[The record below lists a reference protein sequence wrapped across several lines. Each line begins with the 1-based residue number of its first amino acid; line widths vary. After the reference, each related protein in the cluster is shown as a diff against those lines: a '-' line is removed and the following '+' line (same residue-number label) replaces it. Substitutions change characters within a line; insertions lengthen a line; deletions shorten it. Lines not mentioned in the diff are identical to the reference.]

1 VGTIRGASQFQVPAD
16 QLFYAGGSGTVRGY
30 SYQTIGPLFPD
41 DTPEGGLSLDAFSL
55 EFRQHIN
62 KTFGI
67 VPFVDAGQV
76 SAGATPFTSRLLFGV
91 GLGARYY
98 TSIGPIRVDFA
109 VPVTRLAGDSAFQV
123 YVGLGEAF

>member
-1 VGTIRGASQFQVPAD
+1 
-16 QLFYAGGSGTVRGY
+16 VRGY
-30 SYQTIGPLFPD
+30 AYQTIGPLFPD

-55 EFRQHIN
+55 EFRQRIGQS
-62 KTFGI
+62 FGI

-76 SAGATPFTSRLLFGV
+76 SAGNTPFTGRLYTGV
-91 GLGARYY
+91 GLGGRYY

-109 VPVTRLAGDSAFQV
+109 VPLARIDGNAAFQV